1 MLLRWLFILLIIY
14 ALYRL
19 FFKPNNTG
27 PNSRSQRRRKRNFDH
42 IEEAEYEDITDKEK
56 TKKRT

>member
-1 MLLRWLFILLIIY
+1 MLLRWLFIALIIY

-19 FFKPNNTG
+19 FFKPKGRPEANKTA
-27 PNSRSQRRRKRNFDH
+27 RKRRQKKNLDH

-56 TKKRT
+56 TK

>member
-1 MLLRWLFILLIIY
+1 MLRWLFIVLIIY

-19 FFKPNNTG
+19 LFKPKSNSGSNTMG
-27 PNSRSQRRRKRNFDH
+27 GRRRKKNLEH

>member
-1 MLLRWLFILLIIY
+1 MLLRWLFIALIIY

-19 FFKPNNTG
+19 FIKPNKSG
-27 PNSRSQRRRKRNFDH
+27 SNSTSKRKRKKNLDQ

-56 TKKRT
+56 TK

>member
-1 MLLRWLFILLIIY
+1 MLLRWLFIALIIY

-19 FFKPNNTG
+19 FFKRKGRPEAK
-27 PNSRSQRRRKRNFDH
+27 RSARNRRQKKNLDH

-56 TKKRT
+56 TK

>member
-1 MLLRWLFILLIIY
+1 MLLRWLFIALIIY

-19 FFKPNNTG
+19 FFKPNKG
-27 PNSRSQRRRKRNFDH
+27 PNSRSQRKRKKNLDH

-56 TKKRT
+56 TKKHK